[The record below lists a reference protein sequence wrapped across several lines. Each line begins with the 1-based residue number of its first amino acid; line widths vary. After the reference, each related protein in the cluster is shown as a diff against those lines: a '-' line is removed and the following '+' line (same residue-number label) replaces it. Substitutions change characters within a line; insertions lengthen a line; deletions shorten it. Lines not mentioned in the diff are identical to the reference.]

1 MATVWC
7 FDASGASTA
16 QGGATSVIQAHLER
30 THSGN
35 TYTITPIDW
44 DFTGVACGVS
54 RLHAH
59 HYRVEHWLIDAE
71 KNTIRPPEPLQKVFT
86 EHGFVDGSSAHPA
99 EDWAYLALCATR
111 LGRSLVDGPSARL
124 WASRLKT
131 KESLAPA
138 QLEAGKHGPTLTFW
152 TYSKYRGI
160 PTLHRHVVSVDK
172 GVALVEDVSEGAAL
186 ERQ

>member
-1 MATVWC
+1 MTDQQSAI
-7 FDASGASTA
+7 
-16 QGGATSVIQAHLER
+16 GATTNNQTSSSSEVIKAQLKTER
-30 THSGN
+30 PN
-35 TYTITPIDW
+35 DEYTVTPMTWGFSDVQ
-44 DFTGVACGVS
+44 GGVS

-71 KNTIRPPEPLQKVFT
+71 KNTIRPPETLQKVFT

-99 EDWAYLALCATR
+99 EDWAHLALCATR
-111 LGRSLVDGPSARL
+111 LRRSLVDGPSARL

-138 QLEAGKHGPTLTFW
+138 QLEAGKHGPMLTFW

-172 GVALVEDVSEGAAL
+172 GGALVEDVSEGTAL